1 MINTIE
7 HRITILIIVA
17 RIGMTLNTPEMFGSI
32 SGDEFYIRQEQT
44 QVVPMICPLL
54 KRSNRSLS
62 HLSDGKTAI
71 KSTIITS

>member
-54 KRSNRSLS
+54 REVIVLRPISLMER
-62 HLSDGKTAI
+62 LQ
-71 KSTIITS
+71 